1 MQIKTIL
8 RLIGLL
14 LVIFSVSMLTPLLI
28 NFIFHESFF
37 LPFLLAFTCTF
48 STGGALWFGYRHHRH
63 ELKIRDGFLVVVL
76 FWFVLCFFAAIPF
89 LFAPE
94 NVHHITDAL
103 FESIS
108 GFTTTGATIITQWDA
123 LPRALLFYRQQLQ
136 FLGGM
141 GIVVLAVA
149 ILPMLG
155 VGGMQLY
162 RNETPGP
169 MKDAKLT
176 PRIAQTAKALWFIYF
191 SLTFLCML
199 CYWAAGM
206 NWFDAL
212 GESFAT
218 VSTGGFAMH
227 QTSFAHYHS
236 DLIELIACFFMLL
249 GGTNF
254 SLHFMAFKTRQLK
267 HYWSDEEFRYYLCL
281 LLIASLFVSMS
292 LIIYGFFTLHPH
304 AFVKS
309 LFNVISLATTTGYI
323 SAPFST
329 WPTYIPVFVML
340 LAIIGG
346 CAASTSGGVKVLRAL
361 LVFKQSRRE
370 ITRLLHPHAITP
382 IKFGKHPLPEPI
394 LQSMWGFISVFI
406 ALFLFLMIVLMALG
420 NDFTTSFSA
429 ITATLAN
436 AGTGIGHIHTSFA
449 ELSLPSK
456 WLLMFSM
463 LAGRLEIFSLLILF
477 SRQFW
482 VK

>member
-1 MQIKTIL
+1 
-8 RLIGLL
+8 
-14 LVIFSVSMLTPLLI
+14 
-28 NFIFHESFF
+28 
-37 LPFLLAFTCTF
+37 
-48 STGGALWFGYRHHRH
+48 
-63 ELKIRDGFLVVVL
+63 
-76 FWFVLCFFAAIPF
+76 
-89 LFAPE
+89 
-94 NVHHITDAL
+94 
-103 FESIS
+103 
-108 GFTTTGATIITQWDA
+108 
-123 LPRALLFYRQQLQ
+123 
-136 FLGGM
+136 
-141 GIVVLAVA
+141 
-149 ILPMLG
+149 
-155 VGGMQLY
+155 
-162 RNETPGP
+162 
-169 MKDAKLT
+169 
-176 PRIAQTAKALWFIYF
+176 
-191 SLTFLCML
+191 
-199 CYWAAGM
+199 
-206 NWFDAL
+206 
-212 GESFAT
+212 
-218 VSTGGFAMH
+218 
-227 QTSFAHYHS
+227 
-236 DLIELIACFFMLL
+236 
-249 GGTNF
+249 
-254 SLHFMAFKTRQLK
+254 MAFKTRQLK
-267 HYWSDEEFRYYLCL
+267 HYWSDEEFRYYLCF
-281 LLIASLFVSMS
+281 LLIASLLVTMS
-292 LIIYGFFTLHPH
+292 LIIYGLFTLHPH

-323 SAPFST
+323 SAPFNT

-346 CAASTSGGVKVLRAL
+346 CAASTSGGIKVLRAL

-420 NDFTTSFSA
+420 NDFITSFSA